1 MDTSEVGLKS
11 IRIDERTTERTNS
24 TLIRDSSLLLVVAVV
39 RLFVCLFVPRVY
51 CARTHARSSQRTTR
65 VFLITFKSNLSQSDE
80 ERERE
85 RERENELDVNQR
97 LVTITITSNRNCLFV
112 CAARVHVR
120 TIESNKRARR
130 GSFSFFSLSVFSR
143 VKTAP

>member
-1 MDTSEVGLKS
+1 VGFTEVGLKS

-24 TLIRDSSLLLVVAVV
+24 TLIRDSSLLLSVAV
-39 RLFVCLFVPRVY
+39 RTFVCLFEPRVY

-85 RERENELDVNQR
+85 RERE
-97 LVTITITSNRNCLFV
+97 
-112 CAARVHVR
+112 R
-120 TIESNKRARR
+120 TRR
-130 GSFSFFSLSVFSR
+130 
-143 VKTAP
+143 

>member
-85 RERENELDVNQR
+85 RERTNSTLIRDSLLLLL
-97 LVTITITSNRNCLFV
+97 LVTGTVCLFV
-112 CAARVHVR
+112 PRVYTYARSSQ
-120 TIESNKRARR
+120 TNER
-130 GSFSFFSLSVFSR
+130 GAGLLVSSLSLSFHV
-143 VKTAP
+143 

>member
-1 MDTSEVGLKS
+1 MGFTEVGLKS

-85 RERENELDVNQR
+85 RERTNSTLIRDSLLLLL
-97 LVTITITSNRNCLFV
+97 LVTGTVCLFV
-112 CAARVHVR
+112 PRVYTYARSSQ
-120 TIESNKRARR
+120 TNER
-130 GSFSFFSLSVFSR
+130 GAGLLVSSLSLSFHV
-143 VKTAP
+143 